1 MAIKPVQTLLFAG
14 AGVVAVAGVAY
25 VSGALDP
32 LLKPAPPAQVAALP
46 SPGSTATPTPPPNL
60 PEGQAPAADTKA
72 PVTPETPAAP
82 PAAAA
87 SAAPSFDV
95 VRAEGDGSLVV
106 AGKAAPNAKVEILNG
121 SAVIGTATAGPEGA
135 FTVVLDDPLKPG
147 DYQLTLRS
155 TSAANETANSAQT
168 AVVSIPD
175 KADGQVLA
183 MVEEAGKP
191 SELLTVPEAAKP
203 DSEKPAQPAGTAAA
217 PATPSA
223 PSAQPAAPAMASADP
238 AKPVADAAKIAV
250 EAVEIDGGKVFVAGT
265 AAPGSKVRAYA
276 SDILLGDA
284 LTSPDGHFLV
294 EALRDLPVGNY
305 TVRVDALDGSGKVIA
320 RAAVPFEREPG
331 ESIAAVAPA
340 QPQPGQQATEPQAA
354 DAGTSQSGNAAGA
367 EAKPAQP
374 AGDVAAASPPAANQ
388 PATAPTGQSAG
399 TAAEKPADIASA
411 TPTQPAETTAPK
423 LQHADGAVIIRRGD
437 NLWRI
442 SRRIYGHGIRYSTI
456 YLANQEQ
463 ISDPDRIWPGQIFKV
478 PEKSSEGEAADMKA
492 MGEQATI
499 R

>member
-1 MAIKPVQTLLFAG
+1 MAINPIKTLLFAG
-14 AGVVAVAGVAY
+14 GGVIAVAGVGY

-46 SPGSTATPTPPPNL
+46 SPGSTAAPTPQPAVP
-60 PEGQAPAADTKA
+60 GAMAPAAPNSSTMQPA
-72 PVTPETPAAP
+72 PAGPP

-87 SAAPSFDV
+87 STVPSFDV

-106 AGKAAPNAKVEILNG
+106 AGKAMPNAKVDILNG
-121 SAVIGTATAGPEGA
+121 SAVIGSATAGPDGA
-135 FTVVLDDPLKPG
+135 FAAVLDDPLKPG
-147 DYQLTLRS
+147 NYQLTLRS
-155 TSAANETANSAQT
+155 TTADNAKATSSQT
-168 AVVSIPD
+168 AVVSIPE

-191 SELLTVPEAAKP
+191 SELLTVPEP
-203 DSEKPAQPAGTAAA
+203 LKPAQPADAASTPAIALAPTNQSGTA
-217 PATPSA
+217 PAGPRA
-223 PSAQPAAPAMASADP
+223 AQPATGTP
-238 AKPVADAAKIAV
+238 KIAV
-250 EAVEIDGGKVFVAGT
+250 EAVEIDGSKVFVAGT

-294 EALRDLPVGNY
+294 EATRDLPVGNY
-305 TVRVDALDGSGKVIA
+305 TVRVDALDGAGKVVA

-331 ESIAAVAPA
+331 EAIAAVAPA
-340 QPQPGQQATEPQAA
+340 QPQAGQPATEPKSA
-354 DAGTSQSGNAAGA
+354 DAAPSQPGPAQVNVP
-367 EAKPAQP
+367 EAKTAQP
-374 AGDVAAASPPAANQ
+374 AGEMAATGQ
-388 PATAPTGQSAG
+388 PADASASQSAG
-399 TAAEKPADIASA
+399 TSADKPADIAAA
-411 TPTQPAETTAPK
+411 TPQPTETTAPK

-437 NLWRI
+437 SLWRI
-442 SRRIYGHGIRYSTI
+442 SRRIYGHGVRYSTI

-478 PEKSSEGEAADMKA
+478 PEKSSEGEAADMKS

>member
-1 MAIKPVQTLLFAG
+1 MAINPIKTLLFAG
-14 AGVVAVAGVAY
+14 GGVIAVAGVAY

-46 SPGSTATPTPPPNL
+46 SPGSSGASTPQPNL
-60 PEGQAPAADTKA
+60 LEGQGPAADAKA
-72 PVTPETPAAP
+72 PETSETPSA

-87 SAAPSFDV
+87 PTFDV
-95 VRAEGDGSLVV
+95 VRAEGNGSLVV
-106 AGKAAPNAKVEILNG
+106 AGKAMPNAKVDILHG
-121 SAVIGTATAGPEGA
+121 SAVIGSATAGPDGA
-135 FTVVLDDPLKPG
+135 FAAVLDDPLKPG
-147 DYQLTLRS
+147 NYQLTLRS
-155 TSAANETANSAQT
+155 TTPDNATATSSQT

-191 SELLTVPEAAKP
+191 SELLTVPEP
-203 DSEKPAQPAGTAAA
+203 LKPAQPVDAAGTPASTDQPGTA
-217 PATPSA
+217 PAGPST
-223 PSAQPAAPAMASADP
+223 AQPFTEAP
-238 AKPVADAAKIAV
+238 KIAV
-250 EAVEIDGGKVFVAGT
+250 EAVEIDGSKVFVAGT

-294 EALRDLPVGNY
+294 EATRDLPVGNY
-305 TVRVDALDGSGKVIA
+305 TVRVDALDGNGKVVA

-331 ESIAAVAPA
+331 EAIAAVAPA
-340 QPQPGQQATEPQAA
+340 QPEASGQQATEPK
-354 DAGTSQSGNAAGA
+354 TAGA
-367 EAKPAQP
+367 APVQPGPAQANAPEAKPAQP
-374 AGDVAAASPPAANQ
+374 AGEMAATGQ
-388 PATAPTGQSAG
+388 PADASASQSAG
-399 TAAEKPADIASA
+399 TSVDKPADIAA
-411 TPTQPAETTAPK
+411 AAPTQPTETTAPK

-437 NLWRI
+437 SLWRI
-442 SRRIYGHGIRYSTI
+442 SRRIYGHGVRYSTI

-463 ISDPDRIWPGQIFKV
+463 ITDPDRIWPGQIFKV
-478 PEKSSEGEAADMKA
+478 PEKSSEGEAADMKS